1 MAAASTFSAG
11 KLLLLVGDGGGTE
24 VFAEPC
30 AILEASMKI
39 NKDLSDTI
47 TPDCSDPDAVGW
59 IERDAT
65 SVSMAVSF
73 SGQATQAGIAALEA
87 IARGTASRNMR
98 IQFVGGGSGGATPD
112 YRWSGAFHI
121 NSFELGRKRGEKL
134 SFSAELVSDGEIT
147 AASVAALS

>member
-30 AILEASMKI
+30 AILEASMTI
-39 NKDLSDTI
+39 NKDLSDTLI
-47 TPDCSDPDAVGW
+47 PDCADPDAIGW
-59 IERDAT
+59 IQRDAT
-65 SVSMAVSF
+65 SVSMSVSF
-73 SGQATQAGIAALEA
+73 SGLATSAGVAALEA

-98 IQFVGGGSGGATPD
+98 IQLVGGGSGGGTPD
-112 YRWSGAFHI
+112 YRWSGAFHMS
-121 NSFELGRKRGEKL
+121 SFEMGRTRGEKL